1 LLRHARCLSCTAGGW
16 QWRAYAGTFAGSPAV
31 GITVRVAVRVRGSRL
46 FAQATGE
53 DELKAFPETETEF
66 FGRDVDFQITF
77 EKDADGKVNSLVL
90 HPEEGCD
97 LRAQRLQ

>member
-1 LLRHARCLSCTAGGW
+1 
-16 QWRAYAGTFAGSPAV
+16 
-31 GITVRVAVRVRGSRL
+31 L
-46 FAQATGE
+46 FVQATGE

-66 FGRDVDFQITF
+66 FGGDVDFQITF

-97 LRAQRLQ
+97 LRAQRVR